1 MGAAI
6 LTSAAGTHKEIPNLP
21 NPPIE
26 RQTFRENLRELADT
40 VKNRAFAILMLAG
53 LCAYTVQGIS
63 YAMSTYLYTYV
74 WGFQGVVFVYATVA
88 LFGGVLVAFV
98 AAPRIGKQM
107 SKPRAAAGAVAIGA
121 TLNIAPYALRLLH
134 VLPDVGQPALL
145 PILLVFFAAAT
156 ACNVSAFIL
165 GASMMADVVEDSEM
179 RTGRRSEGVSRS
191 CQFGVFY
198 GRTPERMGG
207 DAGSRPHPAG
217 SLSWPEGFARH
228 ANRRPRS
235 QSIYFF
241 KRHIVEIRFR
251 WA

>member
-1 MGAAI
+1 M
-6 LTSAAGTHKEIPNLP
+6 
-21 NPPIE
+21 
-26 RQTFRENLRELADT
+26 
-40 VKNRAFAILMLAG
+40 
-53 LCAYTVQGIS
+53 QGIS

-179 RTGRRSEGVSRS
+179 RTGRRSEGV
-191 CQFGVFY
+191 FF
-198 GRTPERMGG
+198 
-207 DAGSRPHPAG
+207 AGSFFVQKCTSGIGIFLAGVIRRSPASPKGGARHRTGWNDRPADADLRPH
-217 SLSWPEGFARH
+217 LSSD
-228 ANRRPRS
+228 RRLRGLRLHPISVRPVPS
-235 QSIYFF
+235 MRRGWHDLGQQNC
-241 KRHIVEIRFR
+241 
-251 WA
+251 